1 MTNAQPAAKTIRS
14 QLSTVRQS
22 LSQVSIVKASIKARN
37 RRQAN
42 MLAGHLDR
50 GDSILDVGCG
60 TGYLA
65 NQLREI
71 YGVEPTGVDIRD
83 ARVSPIAFSSFDGTS
98 IPFPDKSFDHIVLSF
113 VLHHANDPLALARE
127 CHRVARRGVI
137 VFEELPY
144 SRPGKLLLAFHV
156 ALFAR
161 YYSIGRPSSAA
172 YQSALAWLD
181 GQAVRLARVAL
192 PPDWLKYLYLRFLLV
207 YTLDN

>member
-1 MTNAQPAAKTIRS
+1 MTVSPA
-14 QLSTVRQS
+14 
-22 LSQVSIVKASIKARN
+22 SIVTASIRARN
-37 RRQAN
+37 RRQAD

-65 NQLREI
+65 NHLGDL
-71 YGVEPTGVDIRD
+71 YGVDPTGVDIRD
-83 ARVSPIAFSSFDGTS
+83 ARVLPIAFSTFDGTS
-98 IPFPDKSFDHIVLSF
+98 IPFPDKSFDHIVLSY
-113 VLHHANDPLALARE
+113 VLHHADDPLVLARE
-127 CHRVARRGVI
+127 CHRIARRSVI

-172 YQSALAWLD
+172 YHSALAWLD
-181 GQAVRLARVAL
+181 DQAVDVARVVL
-192 PPDWLKYLYLRFLLV
+192 PPKWLQYLYLRFLLV
-207 YTLDN
+207 YTLAT

>member
-1 MTNAQPAAKTIRS
+1 MTLA
-14 QLSTVRQS
+14 
-22 LSQVSIVKASIKARN
+22 QVSIVKASIRARN
-37 RRQAN
+37 RRQAV

-65 NQLREI
+65 NQLREM
-71 YGVEPTGVDIRD
+71 YGVDPTGVDIRD
-83 ARVSPIAFSSFDGTS
+83 ARVSPIAFSSFDGIS

-127 CHRVARRGVI
+127 CHRVARRSVI

-161 YYSIGRPSSAA
+161 YYSIRRPSSAA
-172 YQSALAWLD
+172 YHSALAWLS
-181 GQAVRLARVAL
+181 GQAVGVERVAL
-192 PPDWLKYLYLRFLLV
+192 PPDWLKYLYLRLLLV
-207 YTLDN
+207 YTLTIED

>member
-1 MTNAQPAAKTIRS
+1 MTRGP
-14 QLSTVRQS
+14 LSTIRQS
-22 LSQVSIVKASIKARN
+22 LAQGSIFTASIRARN
-37 RRQAN
+37 RRQAE
-42 MLAGHLDR
+42 MIAGHLDR

-65 NQLREI
+65 NQLQEM
-71 YGVEPTGVDIRD
+71 YGVDPTGVDIRD
-83 ARVSPIAFSSFDGTS
+83 ARVSPIAFSSFDGIS
-98 IPFPDKSFDHIVLSF
+98 IPFPDKSFDHIVLSY

-127 CHRVARRGVI
+127 CDRVARRSVI

-172 YQSALAWLD
+172 YHSALAWLND
-181 GQAVRLARVAL
+181 QAVDVERVAL

-207 YTLDN
+207 YTLTN

>member
-1 MTNAQPAAKTIRS
+1 MTLAQRAAKTVWSR
-14 QLSTVRQS
+14 LSTVRQS
-22 LSQVSIVKASIKARN
+22 LSRVSIVKTSIRARN
-37 RRQAN
+37 RRQAA

-65 NQLREI
+65 NQMREM

-98 IPFPDKSFDHIVLSF
+98 IPFPDKSFDHIVLSY

-127 CHRVARRGVI
+127 CHRVARRSAI

-156 ALFAR
+156 GLFAR

-172 YQSALAWLD
+172 YHSALAWLD
-181 GQAVRLARVAL
+181 GQAVDVVRVAV
-192 PPDWLKYLYLRFLLV
+192 PPNWLKYLYLRFLLV
-207 YTLDN
+207 FTLDN

>member
-1 MTNAQPAAKTIRS
+1 MTNAQRVARTIRS
-14 QLSTVRQS
+14 QLSTLRQS
-22 LSQVSIVKASIKARN
+22 LSQGSIVNAPIRARN
-37 RRQAN
+37 RCQAN
-42 MLAGHLDR
+42 LLAGHLDR

-65 NQLREI
+65 NQLREM

-98 IPFPDKSFDHIVLSF
+98 IPFPDRSFDHVVLSY
-113 VLHHANDPLALARE
+113 VLHHANDPVALARE
-127 CHRVARRGVI
+127 CHRVARHSVI

-144 SRPGKLLLAFHV
+144 SRPGRLLLALHV

-161 YYSIGRPSSAA
+161 YYSIGRPSSAV
-172 YQSALAWLD
+172 YHSALAWLD
-181 GQAVRLARVAL
+181 GRAVDVARVAL
-192 PPDWLKYLYLRFLLV
+192 PPNWLKYLYLRFLLV

>member
-1 MTNAQPAAKTIRS
+1 MTRGPLA
-14 QLSTVRQS
+14 TVRQS
-22 LSQVSIVKASIKARN
+22 LSRGSVVTAHIRARN
-37 RRQAN
+37 RRQAD

-65 NQLREI
+65 NQLRET
-71 YGVEPTGVDIRD
+71 YGVKPTGVDIRD
-83 ARVSPIAFSSFDGTS
+83 VRVSPIAFSSFDGIS

-127 CHRVARRGVI
+127 CHRVARRSVI
-137 VFEELPY
+137 VFVELPY

-172 YQSALAWLD
+172 YHSALAWLA
-181 GQAVRLARVAL
+181 GQAVDVARVAL

-207 YTLDN
+207 YTLPIED

>member
-14 QLSTVRQS
+14 QLSTLRQS

-60 TGYLA
+60 TGYL
-65 NQLREI
+65 
-71 YGVEPTGVDIRD
+71 EPTGVDIRE

-127 CHRVARRGVI
+127 CHRVARRSVI

-181 GQAVRLARVAL
+181 GQAVRVARVAL